1 MGCRTRVY
9 ADRFGEK
16 TSVARGNLSFSTVNL
31 VRLALEA
38 NHDVDKF
45 FELLDHYCDVA
56 ARQLYDRYLFQSTAT
71 AKQFPLLMSGIW
83 KDSEKLKPNDTIQDV
98 IKTGTLSIGF
108 IGLAEALTAL
118 IGKHHGESAEAQDL
132 GLHIVRFMRNKCDN
146 FSNSYNM
153 NYTLLA
159 TPAEGLAGKLVKK
172 DRADYGVIEGVTD
185 RDFYTNSSHVPVWH
199 KIGIYD
205 KLRIE
210 APYHELENAGHIA
223 YIELDGD
230 PNKNVEVVMKS
241 VQAMKKLNIGYG
253 SINHARNRCLDCGFE
268 DAEHKW
274 TKCPKCG
281 SENVDVIERITGY
294 LVGSTDRWNHGKK
307 AELAAR
313 VSHQNGERVAPYLKV

>member
-1 MGCRTRVY
+1 MCRTRVY

-132 GLHIVRFMRNKCDN
+132 D
-146 FSNSYNM
+146 
-153 NYTLLA
+153 
-159 TPAEGLAGKLVKK
+159 
-172 DRADYGVIEGVTD
+172 
-185 RDFYTNSSHVPVWH
+185 
-199 KIGIYD
+199 
-205 KLRIE
+205 
-210 APYHELENAGHIA
+210 A
-223 YIELDGD
+223 Y
-230 PNKNVEVVMKS
+230 
-241 VQAMKKLNIGYG
+241 Q
-253 SINHARNRCLDCGFE
+253 
-268 DAEHKW
+268 
-274 TKCPKCG
+274 
-281 SENVDVIERITGY
+281 
-294 LVGSTDRWNHGKK
+294 
-307 AELAAR
+307 
-313 VSHQNGERVAPYLKV
+313 

>member
-1 MGCRTRVY
+1 
-9 ADRFGEK
+9 
-16 TSVARGNLSFSTVNL
+16 
-31 VRLALEA
+31 
-38 NHDVDKF
+38 
-45 FELLDHYCDVA
+45 
-56 ARQLYDRYLFQSTAT
+56 
-71 AKQFPLLMSGIW
+71 MSGIW

-98 IKTGTLSIGF
+98 IKTGTLSMGF

-132 GLHIVRFMRNKCDN
+132 GLRIVRFMRNKCDN

-241 VQAMKKLNIGYG
+241 VQVMKKLNIGYG

-313 VSHQNGERVAPYLKV
+313 VSHQNGERIAPYLKV